1 MVERPAGVQGLVHLP
16 YRWVVE
22 RTNAWNGKYR
32 RNSKDYERT
41 TSSSEAMIKV
51 SAIHLML
58 NRLRPDPKANA
69 AEFTYQPNPMK
80 KAA

>member
-1 MVERPAGVQGLVHLP
+1 M
-16 YRWVVE
+16 E
-22 RTNAWNGKYR
+22 RTNAWHGKYR

-41 TSSSEAMIKV
+41 PRSSEAMIQV

-58 NRLRPDPKANA
+58 NRLRPDPNA
-69 AEFTYQPNPMK
+69 KVAKFTYARKPMK